1 MVPMYSYL
9 LVYALHLPASLIGM
23 YLLVHD
29 GMLKRKGGKVIFTL
43 VIFFFLLFAICEY
56 LSCYQVPFWW
66 PARDSIL

>member
-23 YLLVHD
+23 YLLVRD
-29 GMLKRKGGKVIFTL
+29 GMLKREGGKVIFAL
-43 VIFFFLLFAICEY
+43 VVFFFLLFAICEY
-56 LSCYQVPFWW
+56 MSCYTVPFWW